1 MQSVLHR
8 GHAHASTLGDTHVVL
23 FWKVVESLGW
33 CGMADELVLGVGLK
47 GGLYSWL
54 VVLNKVQSVAVLP

>member
-1 MQSVLHR
+1 MCSID
-8 GHAHASTLGDTHVVL
+8 ACASTLGDTHVVL

-33 CGMADELVLGVGLK
+33 CGMVLGVGLK

-54 VVLNKVQSVAVLP
+54 VALNKVPSVAAVD